1 MPPETLPILRRP
13 ERLVSDDKR
22 VITRYLDFR
31 STRRIRSILRR
42 LVKIKDADVVPLLD
56 EVRDA
61 FSTRHRDLE
70 SGFRENFARVYGL
83 LPKNVELSDDKKLLI
98 GAYFTLE
105 YSIES
110 AALFNPSIVIHP
122 DQTNL
127 PEGSLRFLLSLR
139 ATGEGHVSS
148 IVFRR
153 GEIDASGDVHVVPPP
168 RFAYRARPAREKMF
182 EKAWFMSKLAEM
194 GLCDNIALR
203 VLSALPDP
211 FDADDLLQAINA
223 NKPAS
228 ERPAAFRTTA
238 KGMLW
243 LARANYDVR
252 FPSDCYPSEIVIF
265 PATESERH
273 GMEDLR
279 LTRFV
284 DYNGDVTYYGTY
296 TAAGAASTLPM
307 LLRTTNF
314 TEFSVRTM
322 GGRHV
327 KNKGMALFPRRVDG
341 KFMMIGRHDGEKL
354 WLLESDSL
362 YTWNNAKRLQT
373 PRENWELVQ
382 IGNCGS
388 PIETDAGWLLLTHGV
403 GPVRRYCIGALLL
416 DRKNPARVIGRLRD
430 PLMVPAAD
438 EREGYVPNV
447 VYSCGSLIHNGQ
459 LVIPYAMSD
468 QAAGFAI
475 VSADELLDRLIQL
488 GP

>member
-1 MPPETLPILRRP
+1 MPTEAVHVIRRP

-31 STRRIRSILRR
+31 GKKRIRSILRR
-42 LVKIKDADVVPLLD
+42 LVKIKNTDVVPLLD
-56 EVRDA
+56 EVRDT
-61 FSTRHRDLE
+61 FTERHRDLE
-70 SGFRENFARVYGL
+70 SGFRENYARVAAL
-83 LPKNVELSDDKKLLI
+83 LPKGTELTEDKKLLI

-110 AALFNPSIVIHP
+110 AALFNPSIVLHP
-122 DQTNL
+122 DQEGV
-127 PEGSLRFLLSLR
+127 PEGSIRFLLSLR

-153 GEIDASGDVHVVPPP
+153 GEISADGDVQVIPAP
-168 RFAYRARPAREKMF
+168 RFAYRERPAKDKLF
-182 EKAWFMSKLAEM
+182 DKAWFMSKLAEM

-203 VLSALPDP
+203 VLSGLADP
-211 FDADDLLQAINA
+211 FDADDLLHAINA
-223 NKPAS
+223 VKPS
-228 ERPAAFRTTA
+228 FDRPAAYRTTA

-243 LARANYDVR
+243 LARANYDIR
-252 FPSDCYPSEIVIF
+252 FPRDCYPSEIVIF
-265 PATESERH
+265 PATESEQH

-296 TAAGAASTLPM
+296 TAAGAGSTLPM

-322 GGRHV
+322 GGKHV

-341 KFMMIGRHDGEKL
+341 KFKMIGRHDGEKL

-362 YTWNNAKRLQT
+362 YTWNNAKRLQA
-373 PRENWELVQ
+373 PRETWELVQ

-388 PIETDAGWLLLTHGV
+388 PIETEAGWLLLTHGV
-403 GPVRRYCIGALLL
+403 GPVRRYCMGALLL

-430 PLMVPAAD
+430 PLMVPSD
-438 EREGYVPNV
+438 EEREGYVPNV

-459 LVIPYAMSD
+459 LIIPYAMSD

-475 VSADELLDRLIQL
+475 VSVQELIDRLIES